1 MRYLRKLRLLVAAA
15 FAVNVFVFAEAPPA
29 QAALF
34 DSAKEDA
41 CKGATFGSSGS
52 CTQNADDTLTKTIGK
67 IINLFSVIIGIV
79 AVVVIMIAGFRYITS
94 AGDANGISAAK
105 NTLIYAI
112 VGLIIAALAQVI
124 VRFVLSKT

>member
-1 MRYLRKLRLLVAAA
+1 MKFLKKINLLLAGIMAVSV
-15 FAVNVFVFAEAPPA
+15 FAVSAAPA

-34 DSAKEDA
+34 EQAKQDA
-41 CKGATFGSSGS
+41 CQGATLGSSKD
-52 CTQNADDTLTKTIGK
+52 CTDKADNKLTSTISDF
-67 IINLFSVIIGIV
+67 INVFSIVIGIV
-79 AVVVIMIAGFRYITS
+79 AVVMIMVAGFRYITS

-112 VGLIIAALAQVI
+112 VGLIVAAFAQII